1 MLEAYGYS
9 KIGKSFEKEL
19 KIMKYKLEITE
30 WLQKVIEVEANSK
43 EEAYNI
49 VSDMYRK
56 NEIVL
61 DSSDFI
67 DKEIDFFE
75 EN

>member
-1 MLEAYGYS
+1 
-9 KIGKSFEKEL
+9 
-19 KIMKYKLEITE
+19 MKYKLEITE